1 MVLCAQAAKKKGK
14 SKSKKAAIV
23 DPLKCGV
30 CVAVAEVVL
39 GEVRKKENDTTTLD
53 LRWGLTAEVKEGKAK
68 RLGKVIPYKR
78 SEVLAV
84 EVMESA
90 CDQMKDFGVYK
101 GVAGESQLV
110 LMSVLGGMKEEAQ
123 GWWWS
128 SCPSHVLPVLLST
141 TTITPRP
148 PSQWHRLRASVPLE
162 FAGAGAC
169 AFDLP
174 NEIFKGGKLAS
185 SSSSRLSFRSIW
197 SNCDE
202 LVDAR

>member
-1 MVLCAQAAKKKGK
+1 MVICAQAAKKKGK

-84 EVMESA
+84 EVMEST
-90 CDQMKDFGVYK
+90 CDHMKDFGVYK

-110 LMSVLGGMKEEAQ
+110 RMSVLGGMKEEDGHQVADRDTVRKNLKATERH
-123 GWWWS
+123 
-128 SCPSHVLPVLLST
+128 C
-141 TTITPRP
+141 
-148 PSQWHRLRASVPLE
+148 E
-162 FAGAGAC
+162 
-169 AFDLP
+169 
-174 NEIFKGGKLAS
+174 
-185 SSSSRLSFRSIW
+185 
-197 SNCDE
+197 E
-202 LVDAR
+202 LVESNSKVCVCRVAVSAMPKSLKKFAA